1 MRDAKGLKHYK
12 EAYDPCYA
20 SSGCDAKSTQTITDE
35 ENGIKYLPYEAVKA
49 KYQQKAD
56 KAEMTDK
63 DKQSKPCKA
72 KYEKAVEYG
81 RKCRKTNREDK
92 LENKRE
98 YNREYQREYRKN
110 NREEIR
116 EYNREY
122 HAKNKERI
130 SKQRKTRYAARKA
143 ATAGI

>member
-35 ENGIKYLPYEAVKA
+35 ENGIKYLPYEVVKA

-92 LENKRE
+92 RE
-98 YNREYQREYRKN
+98 YNREYQREYRKA

-130 SKQRKTRYAARKA
+130 SKQRKARYAARKA

>member
-12 EAYDPCYA
+12 EAYDLCYA
-20 SSGCDAKSTQTITDE
+20 NSGCDAKSTQTITDE

-81 RKCRKTNREDK
+81 RKCRKTNRE
-92 LENKRE
+92 
-98 YNREYQREYRKN
+98 
-110 NREEIR
+110 EIR